1 MLRHCRRPKR
11 KLKWTEAIFK
21 AGKTAVL
28 VAWRDDAR
36 HRAGE
41 NGDENVMRNPSKA
54 VYGYDFWVRKSL
66 LEVKSVAKDAFYSLR
81 RVLYGLIFHSRRML
95 FSYFIMI

>member
-1 MLRHCRRPKR
+1 MDRSHLQGGEDGGTGSVEGRR
-11 KLKWTEAIFK
+11 EAS
-21 AGKTAVL
+21 G
-28 VAWRDDAR
+28 R
-36 HRAGE
+36 
-41 NGDENVMRNPSKA
+41 GDENVIRNPPKA